1 MKFKT
6 LSKRDQFGRICITD
20 EDGNTVKRVK
30 SVSAA
35 AMWIIMNSQKGGF
48 DLMIE
53 NFKVGKGDLPKKT
66 FHVAEIKPD
75 SNEHPLATKVRENR
89 VDHWFEELFE
99 NVGGVDNLVF
109 YKNTD
114 NTRTE
119 VLPMSTFVEGDYL
132 VHESCF
138 KVIDISKVSDFY
150 KPQVEIEEI

>member
-1 MKFKT
+1 M
-6 LSKRDQFGRICITD
+6 LIG
-20 EDGNTVKRVK
+20 
-30 SVSAA
+30 
-35 AMWIIMNSQKGGF
+35 
-48 DLMIE
+48 
-53 NFKVGKGDLPKKT
+53 NFKVGKGTLPQKT

-89 VDHWFEELFE
+89 VDRWFAKLFE
-99 NVGGVDNLVF
+99 NVGGIDNLAF

-114 NTRTE
+114 NTNSE

-150 KPQVEIEEI
+150 KAQVEIEEI